1 MGKIAEHWRNMPLR
15 HSFVCY
21 VLLFAGLALLLCL
34 VTHGICDWG
43 QKQILAKYSSGP
55 AVRYYLTNEQGERLG
70 DGAIIY
76 TDPAQLTAAD
86 ERLMSWLRL
95 APSLAVPIY
104 AALSIFAAAWLFWVQ
119 KLRAP
124 LAELQLAAE
133 KIAENDLDFALDC
146 GRQDE
151 LGQTGPYHNN

>member
-34 VTHGICDWG
+34 VTYGICDWG

-86 ERLMSWLRL
+86 EHFCGGL
-95 APSLAVPIY
+95 AFLGSEVAGAVGGV
-104 AALSIFAAAWLFWVQ
+104 AA
-119 KLRAP
+119 
-124 LAELQLAAE
+124 
-133 KIAENDLDFALDC
+133 
-146 GRQDE
+146 G
-151 LGQTGPYHNN
+151 G